1 MTPFRSEGTVRI
13 ISETQV
19 AIVSSL
25 KSRITFLVTSC
36 LLAVTMAVG
45 IDPTYDFSPERLPG
59 TIIASVLLLITLG
72 AGLYQDT
79 ILFDLKM
86 DSVTRKRGLVGGVF
100 VRQVMLAKTSQIRRL
115 IIGDL
120 VLMQTGKRKSE
131 PVNMTGFG
139 GYLERRSHIYHLS
152 LELAPEAG
160 ERRITVQE
168 GSYRDEIEVSASVL
182 SHLLGT
188 EIRQDTYR

>member
-19 AIVSSL
+19 AIVRSL
-25 KSRITFLVTSC
+25 KSRVTFLVTSG

-45 IDPTYDFSPERLPG
+45 MDPSYDFSPERLPG
-59 TIIASVLLLITLG
+59 TIIALTLLLITLG

-79 ILFDLKM
+79 ILFDLKK
-86 DSVTRKRGLVGGVF
+86 DSVNRIRGLVGGVF
-100 VRQVMLAKTSQIRRL
+100 GRSVMLAKASQIRRL

-120 VLMQTGKRKSE
+120 VLMQSGKRKSE
-131 PVNMTGFG
+131 PVSMTGFG

-168 GSYRDEIEVSASVL
+168 GSYREEIEVSASVL